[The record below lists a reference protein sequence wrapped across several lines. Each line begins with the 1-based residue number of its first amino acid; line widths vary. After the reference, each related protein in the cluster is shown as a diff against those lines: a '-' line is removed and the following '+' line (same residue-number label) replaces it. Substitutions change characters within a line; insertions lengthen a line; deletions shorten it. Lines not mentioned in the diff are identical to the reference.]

1 MIIGIHETA
10 LQCVV
15 VDIAV
20 GLGPD
25 PVDTHPFKL
34 QVGHS
39 TGCILGQGLVDFQPD
54 RRAGLKVGGLSQMFI
69 YNFLSEA
76 HFHRLLLLSIN

>member
-1 MIIGIHETA
+1 MIVGIHETA

-20 GLGPD
+20 GPGPD
-25 PVDTHPFKL
+25 PVDTHPFQL

-39 TGCILGQGLVDFQPD
+39 TGCILGQSLVNFQLD
-54 RRAGLKVGGLSQMFI
+54 GRTRLQLGRCSQMPV
-69 YNFLSEA
+69 YNFLS
-76 HFHRLLLLSIN
+76 